1 MATQSDQERT
11 EAPTQRRRDEAA
23 NEGRV
28 PRSVELTTAALFLG
42 TAVVIN
48 AGGGALGSRA
58 ATLFADGLRS
68 IGDGAGAGASIA
80 LLQRTGFIATAII
93 SVMCLALG
101 GAVFAVAALQAR
113 GTFTFDPL
121 QPKFSRINPIANISN
136 RFGWQSIADL
146 VRSLLKVALVAIV
159 TWKVLSAAWP
169 DFVDLGSR
177 DAGSLLLTIRGYM
190 VSLLV
195 TTGGAYLVLG
205 AADYGFQYWTHVRG
219 MRMTKDEVRQETKQ
233 QEGDQL
239 VKSRIRAVAR
249 ARIRRQMFADVPKA
263 DVVIV
268 NPTHRAVALRYDPLT
283 APAPVVIA
291 MGERRIAERIK
302 AIARE
307 HGVPMIENRPLARAL
322 IATARIGTV
331 IPAELYTA
339 VAEIL
344 AFVYRQRAMRGDPAA
359 WSGKVVQ

>member
-205 AADYGFQYWTHVRG
+205 AADYGFQYWT
-219 MRMTKDEVRQETKQ
+219 
-233 QEGDQL
+233 
-239 VKSRIRAVAR
+239 AR
-249 ARIRRQMFADVPKA
+249 ARHAYDQGRGQAGDEAAGGRPAREVAHARGRPRAHPPADV
-263 DVVIV
+263 
-268 NPTHRAVALRYDPLT
+268 R
-283 APAPVVIA
+283 
-291 MGERRIAERIK
+291 G
-302 AIARE
+302 
-307 HGVPMIENRPLARAL
+307 RPQGR
-322 IATARIGTV
+322 
-331 IPAELYTA
+331 
-339 VAEIL
+339 
-344 AFVYRQRAMRGDPAA
+344 RGDHQPDA
-359 WSGKVVQ
+359 SPSRSSTTR